1 MTQRGSL
8 DAIIE
13 QVPSNRSRATLLPIV
28 DRHCL
33 DGTIFCSD
41 GWKAYNKLRDHLQ
54 IEDCLHFSVNHSENF
69 VDPETGA
76 HTQTIEGL
84 WRHCKAFL
92 PSFGLKSRDLHTYLG
107 AFLWHRYCKQRKL
120 DMFVKF
126 LKCAAEI
133 RPPDK
138 NELPNGTI
146 ALCL

>member
-1 MTQRGSL
+1 MSITDCLS
-8 DAIIE
+8 
-13 QVPSNRSRATLLPIV
+13 
-28 DRHCL
+28 HFFCL

-69 VDPETGA
+69 VDTETGA
-76 HTQTIEGL
+76 RKQLRGCGDTVKH
-84 WRHCKAFL
+84 FL

-107 AFLWHRYCKQRKL
+107 TFLWHRYCKQRKL

-138 NELPNGTI
+138 NELPTRTVAF
-146 ALCL
+146 AL